1 MQVQHSLS
9 NLQLE
14 LLKLFARN
22 VAEQN
27 LLEIKKLLVKYFAKK
42 AMDLAD
48 KVWEENNWTEADE
61 QKMLNEHLRT
71 PYLSNENTIKS

>member
-14 LLKLFARN
+14 LLKLFAMN
-22 VAEQN
+22 VAEQY
-27 LLEIKKLLVKYFAKK
+27 LLEIKKMLVNYFAKK

-48 KVWEENNWTEADE
+48 KVWEENNWSKEDE
-61 QKMLNEHLRT
+61 EKMLHEHLRT
-71 PYLSNENTIKS
+71 PYLSNN